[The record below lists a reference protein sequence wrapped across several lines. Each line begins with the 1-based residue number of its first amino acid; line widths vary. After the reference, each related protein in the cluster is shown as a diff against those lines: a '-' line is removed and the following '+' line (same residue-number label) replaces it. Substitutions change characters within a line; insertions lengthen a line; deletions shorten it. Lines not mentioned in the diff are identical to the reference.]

1 MASPSW
7 GEGPA
12 VLKLTDAV
20 RIRWPQEQLGLS
32 VQDQNLLEVRQPAS
46 HWSAYMADCAYMAQ
60 SQSLTNL
67 ERCQGLT
74 PLHFLT
80 VITSFEFLSFFI
92 LPLSLLPTS
101 LYSWG
106 RKPGVWI
113 EAWGF
118 LQMNCCIP
126 SQLYPIAFNLCM

>member
-67 ERCQGLT
+67 ERCQGHLVPDFGEDGT
-74 PLHFLT
+74 CLEVL
-80 VITSFEFLSFFI
+80 LSM
-92 LPLSLLPTS
+92 PAAP
-101 LYSWG
+101 
-106 RKPGVWI
+106 
-113 EAWGF
+113 
-118 LQMNCCIP
+118 
-126 SQLYPIAFNLCM
+126 